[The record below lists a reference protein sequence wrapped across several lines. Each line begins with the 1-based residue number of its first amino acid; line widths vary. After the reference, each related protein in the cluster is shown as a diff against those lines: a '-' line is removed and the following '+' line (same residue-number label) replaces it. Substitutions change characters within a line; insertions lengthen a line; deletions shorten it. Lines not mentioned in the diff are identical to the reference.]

1 MSGAKSV
8 PEARAILE
16 RQTVD
21 LIVLDWML
29 PGVNGL
35 DFVKE
40 LRSDPGHRDV
50 MILMA
55 TGKGMARDFD
65 QAMFLVG
72 GCVEGSGVRVKDT
85 LDSPN
90 FAPHPATLEL
100 VEWLARHG
108 GSNEIKESAQRART
122 IYRDW
127 LAANKGKVEEQ
138 MRLFDL
144 EG

>member
-1 MSGAKSV
+1 MPKYAANSEPIQRIKTLANLVAYLRDAFGWCSEKNKVFTLTSPV
-8 PEARAILE
+8 ELARNWKGIS
-16 RQTVD
+16 R
-21 LIVLDWML
+21 
-29 PGVNGL
+29 
-35 DFVKE
+35 
-40 LRSDPGHRDV
+40 
-50 MILMA
+50 
-55 TGKGMARDFD
+55 KGMVRDFD
-65 QAMFLVG
+65 QALFLVG

-108 GSNEIKESAQRART
+108 GSNEIKQSAQRART

-127 LAANKGKVEEQ
+127 LAANKGKGEEQ